1 MTNESASRVAV
12 AFARGMSRSPS
23 VGWCAVCAE
32 FLAVSGAGITIMGE
46 GVGGPLCA
54 SSPAVGALEDA
65 QFTVGE
71 GPCPDAFR
79 SGRSVH
85 TPRFDRRASDRWPTF
100 APLAAEHGINAV
112 FAYPL
117 TADGAR
123 VGVLSLYQSE
133 AGALTDGQ
141 HTDSVAM
148 VQVLAETVLS
158 LQDDAPS
165 GSLAAEI
172 DDVIGYRAEIYQA
185 SGIIAIQL
193 SITAADALLR
203 LRAYAFAHERPLDVM
218 ASAVVDG
225 RLRLDDDD
233 RPETIGKSTQR

>member
-1 MTNESASRVAV
+1 VAV

-23 VGWCAVCAE
+23 VGWCVVCAE
-32 FLAVSGAGITIMGE
+32 FLAVSGAGITIMGDGD

-54 SSPAVGALEDA
+54 SSPTVGALEDA

-71 GPCPDAFR
+71 GPCPDAFH

-85 TPRFDRRASDRWPTF
+85 TPQFDLRASDRWPTF
-100 APLAAEHGINAV
+100 TPLAAEHGINAM
-112 FAYPL
+112 FAFPL
-117 TADGAR
+117 TSNGAR

-133 AGALTDGQ
+133 PGALTDDQ
-141 HTDSVAM
+141 HTDSLTM

-158 LQDDAPS
+158 LQDDAPT

-185 SGIIAIQL
+185 SGIVAVQL

-203 LRAYAFAHERPLDVM
+203 LRAYAFAHGQALDVV

-233 RPETIGKSTQR
+233 RPDQDGKRGQK

>member
-1 MTNESASRVAV
+1 
-12 AFARGMSRSPS
+12 MSRSPTA
-23 VGWCAVCAE
+23 GWCTVCAD

-54 SSPAVGALEDA
+54 SSPTVGALEDA
-65 QFTVGE
+65 QFTAGE

-85 TPRFDRRASDRWPTF
+85 TPLFDLNASDRWPTF
-100 APLAAEHGINAV
+100 TPLAAEYGINAV

-117 TADGAR
+117 LSDGAR

-141 HTDSVAM
+141 HADSLAM
-148 VQVLAETVLS
+148 VAVLAETVLT

-172 DDVIGYRAEIYQA
+172 DEVIGYRAEVYQA
-185 SGIIAIQL
+185 SGIVAVQL
-193 SITAADALLR
+193 SITATDALLR
-203 LRAYAFAHERPLDVM
+203 LRAYAFAHEQPLDVV
-218 ASAVVDG
+218 ASAIVDG

-233 RPETIGKSTQR
+233 GREEPGKRALM